1 MQTELDHISD
11 KAKRDGSCRITNV
24 AYLLNEENLKECFG
38 QLKKGKA
45 AGTDGVTLEE
55 YGQSLGENLRGL
67 VERMKRQ
74 AYKPQPVR
82 RSYIPK
88 ANGKMR
94 PLGIPAIEDK
104 IVQKGMTRILEAV
117 YEADFQ
123 DCSYGF
129 RPNRGCHQALN
140 RLDKIIMTQPIN
152 HIIDA
157 DIKGFFDH
165 VDHGWLVKFL
175 EHRISDPNFL
185 RLVSRFLRNGYM
197 EEGKVFNVEEGTPQG
212 GVISPVLANIY
223 LHYVLDLWVERVV
236 KAGCRG
242 VVEMVR
248 YADDFVIC
256 VQYKDEAE
264 SILKELKERLAKFSL
279 ELAED
284 KTRCIEF
291 GRFAKQNA
299 EAKGVKPATFDF
311 LGFTHYIDKT
321 RTGRYKLG
329 RKTDRKRL
337 TAKLK
342 ALNEW
347 LKGVRNLIPL
357 REIWKTLKAKLAGH
371 FRYYGVSGNFREI
384 SGYSAEAVRLAMKWL
399 NRRSQKKSFNR
410 ITFAQYME
418 RYPLPRPTIHHNFYD
433 LKPMFV
439 NATEEPYV
447 GKLQVRFCEGH

>member
-55 YGQSLGENLRGL
+55 YGRNLGENLRGL

-165 VDHGWLVKFL
+165 VDHGWLMKFL

-197 EEGKVFNVEEGTPQG
+197 EEGRVFSVDEGTPQG
-212 GVISPVLANIY
+212 GVISPVLANVY
-223 LHYVLDLWVERVV
+223 LHYVLDLWVERSV
-236 KAGCRG
+236 KARCRG
-242 VVEMVR
+242 AVEMVR

-264 SILKELKERLAKFSL
+264 SILRELKERLAKFSL

-284 KTRCIEF
+284 KTRRIEF
-291 GRFAKQNA
+291 GRYAERNA
-299 EAKGVKPATFDF
+299 EAKGVKPATFNF
-311 LGFTHYIDKT
+311 LGFTHFIGRT
-321 RTGRYKLG
+321 RAGKYKLG
-329 RKTDRKRL
+329 RKTDRKKL

-347 LKGVRNLIPL
+347 LKGMRNMIPM

-371 FRYYGVSGNFREI
+371 FRYYGVSGNFRGI
-384 SGYSAEAVRLAMKWL
+384 RGYWVSAIRLAMKWL
-399 NRRSQKKSFNR
+399 NRRSQKKSFNLK
-410 ITFAQYME
+410 TFARYME
-418 RYPLPRPTIHHNFYD
+418 RYPLPKPTIHHNFYD
-433 LKPMFV
+433 LKPLFV